1 MGYCRSITL
10 SCNDYEVYYI
20 LFSHYRKM
28 NGAFVVFDLSRKKTF
43 ENLPFW
49 LQNLEERGEANIQI
63 GILGHKSDM
72 KKR

>member
-1 MGYCRSITL
+1 
-10 SCNDYEVYYI
+10 
-20 LFSHYRKM
+20 M